1 MSGGFD
7 ASFPF
12 GESLRKDVFPG
23 RTGGTLD
30 LRLKKCCTSVTL
42 PKLLSPPKRKRF
54 ALSSMVG
61 MIP

>member
-1 MSGGFD
+1 MSPHSRKDKRKCRTSLSGGFD

-30 LRLKKCCTSVTL
+30 LRLK
-42 PKLLSPPKRKRF
+42 
-54 ALSSMVG
+54 
-61 MIP
+61 